1 MRRGSRL
8 DRTPVSSAAAL
19 DQLLAD
25 LLRGEPLDVRAIKA
39 FGSLAI
45 HEAAQQHD
53 VVPLIADRLAFAQQ
67 LPADLREYFLEEAH
81 RAAALDLAVE
91 SELRRIH
98 AAFERRQVPL
108 LLVKGSH
115 LAFTHYARPDL
126 RARID
131 SDLLIVRDARDVA
144 DEIFLA
150 ELGYRAPTKL
160 SGDFTATQKQYAKWE
175 NEALVHV
182 VDLHWRLASTQLFA
196 HVLSFDELLAASEP
210 VPALGAWARGP
221 STVHA
226 LVIACLHRVAHH
238 HDEAEQFKWL
248 YDIHLLASEL
258 TDAEWDA
265 FAAFVLEREI
275 SAVSLECLLRAAEW
289 FHTRIPA
296 RLRNDARFAD
306 AAPREATAAYLRVRP
321 KAREVLDDMRALS
334 SWRERASLVREHLFP
349 PADYMT
355 RVYAPESRLP
365 LPLLYAGRLLR
376 GAGGWLRTRE

>member
-1 MRRGSRL
+1 M
-8 DRTPVSSAAAL
+8 PVSSSAVIDL
-19 DQLLAD
+19 LLAD

-39 FGSLAI
+39 IGPVAL
-45 HEAAQQHD
+45 HEAAQAHD
-53 VVPLIADRLAFAQQ
+53 IVPLIADRLAFAQQ

-98 AAFERRQVPL
+98 AAFARRHLPL

-115 LAFTHYARPDL
+115 LAFTLYARPDL

-131 SDLLIVRDARDVA
+131 SDFLIARDTRDVA

-150 ELGYRAPTKL
+150 DLGYQAPAKL
-160 SGDFTATQKQYAKWE
+160 SGDFTATQKQYARWE

-182 VDLHWRLASTQLFA
+182 VDLHWRLASTQVFA
-196 HVLSFDELLAASEP
+196 HVLSFEELIAASEP
-210 VPALGAWARGP
+210 VPALGPWARGP
-221 STVHA
+221 SRVHA
-226 LVIACLHRVAHH
+226 LVIASLHRVAHH

-258 TDAEWDA
+258 TGPEWDA
-265 FAAFVLEREI
+265 FAEFVLAREI
-275 SAVSLECLLRAAEW
+275 SAVSLDCLLRSAEW

-296 RLRNDARFAD
+296 RWRNDARFAD

-321 KAREVLDDMRALS
+321 KAREVLDDLRALS
-334 SWRERASLVREHLFP
+334 TWRERLALVREHLFP

-355 RVYAPESRLP
+355 RVYAPQSRLP

-376 GAGGWLRTRE
+376 GTSGWFRRRES

>member
-1 MRRGSRL
+1 V
-8 DRTPVSSAAAL
+8 PAPSSVAL
-19 DQLLAD
+19 DLLLAD

-39 FGSLAI
+39 CGSIAI

-67 LPADLREYFLEEAH
+67 LPPDLREYFLEEAH

-115 LAFTHYARPDL
+115 LAFTLYARPDL

-131 SDLLIVRDARDVA
+131 SDILIAREAREVA
-144 DEIFLA
+144 DDIFLA
-150 ELGYRAPTKL
+150 ELGYEAPTKL
-160 SGDFTATQKQYAKWE
+160 SGDFTATQTQYARWE
-175 NEALVHV
+175 NGALVHL

-196 HVLSFDELLAASEP
+196 HVLSFEELLAASEP

-221 STVHA
+221 SRVHA
-226 LVIACLHRVAHH
+226 LVIACLHRMAHH
-238 HDEAEQFKWL
+238 HEEADQFKWL
-248 YDIHLLASEL
+248 FDIHLLASEL

-275 SAVSLECLLRAAEW
+275 SAVSLECLLRSAEW
-289 FHTRIPA
+289 FHTRISP
-296 RLRNDARFAD
+296 RLRNDARFVG
-306 AAPREATAAYLRVRP
+306 AATREATAAYLRVRP
-321 KAREVLDDMRALS
+321 KAREVLDDMQSLS
-334 SWRERASLVREHLFP
+334 TWRERLSLVREHLFP

-355 RVYAPESRLP
+355 RVYAPDRRLP
-365 LPLLYAGRLLR
+365 LPLLYAERILR
-376 GAGGWLRTRE
+376 GAGGWFRNRG

>member
-1 MRRGSRL
+1 
-8 DRTPVSSAAAL
+8 VSSAAAL

-108 LLVKGSH
+108 LMVKGSH

-150 ELGYRAPTKL
+150 ELGYQAPTKL

-289 FHTRIPA
+289 FHTRIPL
-296 RLRNDARFAD
+296 RLRNDARFAE
-306 AAPREATAAYLRVRP
+306 AAPHEATAAYLRVRP

-376 GAGGWLRTRE
+376 GAGGWLRKRE

>member
-258 TDAEWDA
+258 TDAE
-265 FAAFVLEREI
+265 
-275 SAVSLECLLRAAEW
+275 
-289 FHTRIPA
+289 
-296 RLRNDARFAD
+296 
-306 AAPREATAAYLRVRP
+306 
-321 KAREVLDDMRALS
+321 
-334 SWRERASLVREHLFP
+334 
-349 PADYMT
+349 
-355 RVYAPESRLP
+355 
-365 LPLLYAGRLLR
+365 
-376 GAGGWLRTRE
+376 

>member
-1 MRRGSRL
+1 M
-8 DRTPVSSAAAL
+8 SSAAAL

-39 FGSLAI
+39 FGSIAV

-53 VVPLIADRLAFAQQ
+53 VVPLIADRLAFAPQ
-67 LPADLREYFLEEAH
+67 LPADLREFFLEEAH

-91 SELRRIH
+91 SELRRMH

-131 SDLLIVRDARDVA
+131 SDILIAREARDVA
-144 DEIFLA
+144 DQIFLG
-150 ELGYRAPTKL
+150 ELGYRAPTRL
-160 SGDFTATQKQYAKWE
+160 SGNFTATQQQYARWE
-175 NEALVHV
+175 GAAPVHV
-182 VDLHWRLASTQLFA
+182 VDVHWRLASTQLFA
-196 HVLSFDELLAASEP
+196 HVLSFEELLAASEP
-210 VPALGAWARGP
+210 VPALGGWARGP

-248 YDIHLLASEL
+248 YDIHLLASDL
-258 TDAEWDA
+258 TGAEWDA

-275 SAVSLECLLRAAEW
+275 SAVSLECLLRSTEW
-289 FHTRIPA
+289 FRTRVPS
-296 RLRNDARFAD
+296 RLRNDARFAE

-321 KAREVLDDMRALS
+321 KAREVLDDLRALS
-334 SWRERASLVREHLFP
+334 TWRERLSLLREHLLP

-355 RVYAPESRLP
+355 GVYAPQSRLP
-365 LPLLYAGRLLR
+365 LPLLYTARLLR
-376 GAGGWLRTRE
+376 GAGGWFRNRD

>member
-1 MRRGSRL
+1 MS
-8 DRTPVSSAAAL
+8 SSAAIDL
-19 DQLLAD
+19 LLAG
-25 LLRGEPLDVRAIKA
+25 LLRGDALDVRALKA
-39 FGSLAI
+39 LGSTVL
-45 HEAAQQHD
+45 HEAAEAHD
-53 VVPLIADRLAFAQQ
+53 VVPLVADRLAFAHQ
-67 LPADLREYFLEEAH
+67 LPADLREHFLEEAH

-91 SELRRIH
+91 SELRRII

-131 SDLLIVRDARDVA
+131 SDILIDREARDVA
-144 DEIFLA
+144 DDIFLV
-150 ELGYRAPTKL
+150 ELGYQAPAKL
-160 SGDFTATQKQYAKWE
+160 SGDFTATQKQYARWE

-196 HVLSFDELLAASEP
+196 HVLPFEELLAASEP
-210 VPALGAWARGP
+210 IPALGRWARGP
-221 STVHA
+221 SRMHA

-248 YDIHLLASEL
+248 YDIHLLASEF
-258 TDAEWDA
+258 TGAEWTA
-265 FAAFVLEREI
+265 FADFVLAREI
-275 SAVSLECLLRAAEW
+275 SAVSLECLLRSAEW
-289 FHTRIPA
+289 FHTPIPA
-296 RLRNDARFAD
+296 GLRQDPRFAE

-321 KAREVLDDMRALS
+321 KAREVLDDMRALPT
-334 SWRERASLVREHLFP
+334 WRDRLSLVGEHLFP

-355 RVYAPESRLP
+355 RVYAPQSRLP

-376 GAGGWLRTRE
+376 GAGGWFRSRKP